1 MVRLSKHQEQIN
13 IDPYLEDLRK
23 YFSTRKDV
31 AAAFLFGSYGTQYQT
46 PLSDVDIAV
55 LFVPEDTIDY
65 TTELTMLAD
74 LADIIGEDDINLVV
88 LNKAPL
94 TLQFE
99 VLATGKILEQKDLYL
114 EDYHEYV
121 CKRYAD
127 YKIDLDQ
134 FNADYDAALREV
146 YLDGQSG

>member
-13 IDPYLEDLRK
+13 IDQYLEDLRK